1 MHPRNPLGALAVI
14 ALAVFLAGDT
24 RAEEKASDSQKAS
37 DSRFGVNAHL
47 AGDAM
52 LAKLAD
58 IGVKWFRIDINWSEV
73 ERVEGQ
79 HDWASVDRVVDFAAG
94 RDLRIFGTIAY
105 TPEWASGSTDPAAA
119 PRDAAKYVAFVKEV
133 ARRYRGR
140 IQALGIWNEPN
151 LKQFWKGTR
160 SAYLDEIL
168 KPGLCAIKEEAPEIL
183 RCGPDLSSSGDYRKD
198 WLEPIL
204 RAVGSELD
212 VITHHQYDGK
222 DTVPGRVKEL
232 DSLRS
237 YLERAGHGEKPFW
250 LTEIG
255 WQVGKKVTAD
265 AQAKN
270 LRGVLE
276 AMLTRPWWNKT
287 FWYDSHG
294 AGWGLLGADGGAD
307 EGTPQPSFLAY
318 RDVIQAATA
327 TTEKKEPSAPAKPGF
342 VDMIK
347 PAKD

>member
-1 MHPRNPLGALAVI
+1 
-14 ALAVFLAGDT
+14 
-24 RAEEKASDSQKAS
+24 
-37 DSRFGVNAHL
+37 
-47 AGDAM
+47 
-52 LAKLAD
+52 
-58 IGVKWFRIDINWSEV
+58 DINWPDV

-79 HDWASVDRVVDFAAG
+79 HDWASVDRVVDFAAS
-94 RDLRIFGTIAY
+94 RDLRIFGTIA
-105 TPEWASGSTDPAAA
+105 AA
-119 PRDAAKYVAFVKEV
+119 PRDASKYVAFVKEV

-151 LKQFWKGTR
+151 LEQFWKG
-160 SAYLDEIL
+160 AKKANLDEIL
-168 KPGLCAIKEEAPEIL
+168 LPGLCAIKQEAPEIL

-204 RAVGSELD
+204 RAAGSEFD

-222 DTVPGRVKEL
+222 DTVAGRVKEL

-237 YLERAGHGEKPFW
+237 YLQKAGYGEKPFW

-270 LRGVLE
+270 LRGILE

-294 AGWGLLGADGGAD
+294 AGWGLLGSDGAAE
-307 EGTPQPSFLAY
+307 EGQPTPSFLAY

-327 TTEKKEPSAPAKPGF
+327 TAAAGAAAATEAPEQKKQQGAPAKPGF
-342 VDMIK
+342 VDSVGSSADAAGKK
-347 PAKD
+347 PAAATPGAKAP